1 MGRGE
6 RMYLI
11 VRGGG
16 SRGAR
21 NLETSL
27 TFFRSAFPIHRP
39 AESNVAF
46 VLGGYTVLCVT
57 LRCGE
62 SWQRQQRGIAIHPYV
77 SATPTPQAVPPS
89 HQTQLLPAIIG
100 FDAMGVDS
108 YWLVIRTLEN
118 STSVRFAEGPRRAC
132 RVIVKWS

>member
-11 VRGGG
+11 VRRGE

-21 NLETSL
+21 NIETSL

-39 AESNVAF
+39 VESNVAF
-46 VLGGYTVLCVT
+46 VLGGYTVLRVT

-62 SWQRQQRGIAIHPYV
+62 FWQRQQRGIAIHPYV
-77 SATPTPQAVPPS
+77 SATSTPKAVPPS

-100 FDAMGVDS
+100 FDAMGVAS
-108 YWLVIRTLEN
+108 YWLVMKRLEN
-118 STSVRFAEGPRRAC
+118 RTSIRLAEGLRRAC
-132 RVIVKWS
+132 MVTVKWS

>member
-16 SRGAR
+16 SRGTR

-39 AESNVAF
+39 VELNVAF
-46 VLGGYTVLCVT
+46 VLGGYTVLRVT

-62 SWQRQQRGIAIHPYV
+62 LWQWQQRRITTHPYV
-77 SATPTPQAVPPS
+77 SATSTPKAVPPS

-100 FDAMGVDS
+100 FDAMGVAS
-108 YWLVIRTLEN
+108 YWLVMRRLEN
-118 STSVRFAEGPRRAC
+118 RTSIRLVEGLWRAC
-132 RVIVKWS
+132 RVAVKWS